1 MVPDPPDKIDLS
13 AGGAAW
19 SAFAVSGI
27 TGTLAG
33 GNTTYDYA
41 QLAAGGGTAFGGREK
56 DFYVEPDG
64 SGGWTFFFEGE
75 SFFQGEGEWPWLVND
90 WTAQGDGAGS
100 PVLAWARGKGFKV
113 AADGVVPTV
122 QAIAATNLAGADN
135 DFNFT
140 AVLAGRLGNDT
151 RIRFVNPAANN
162 APLSVVVVDGR
173 DVTVNLATNGGGAIT
188 TTAAQVK
195 TALDANPASAALITT
210 VLNGT
215 GTGVVTAL
223 AWLKFSGGTGGLP
236 LPPETVAL

>member
-1 MVPDPPDKIDLS
+1 MVPDPPDTIDLS
-13 AGGAAW
+13 AGGGPW
-19 SAFAVSGI
+19 PAFTVSGI
-27 TGTLAG
+27 TGTLAA
-33 GNTTYDYA
+33 GNTTYDYIR
-41 QLAAGGGTAFGGREK
+41 LSVGGGAAFGGREK
-56 DFYVEPDG
+56 DFNVEPDG
-64 SGGWTFFFEGE
+64 AGGWTFFFEGE
-75 SFFQGEGEWPWLVND
+75 SFFHGEGEWPWLVND

-113 AADGVVPTV
+113 EAVGIVPTA
-122 QAIAATNLAGADN
+122 QATAATNLAGADN

-162 APLSVVVVDGR
+162 AALSVVVDGR

-215 GTGVVTAL
+215 GAGVVTAL
-223 AWLKFSGGTGGLP
+223 AWLSFSGGSGGLP